1 MKPYAFLATIVLVT
15 LFLFVV
21 TAIEVTPR
29 KPNRVGTIHVLPR
42 VEEMPSNPNPLSF

>member
-1 MKPYAFLATIVLVT
+1 MKPYAFLALVVAIT
-15 LFLFVV
+15 SFLCVV

-29 KPNRVGTIHVLPR
+29 KPKQDKIYVLPR